1 MSFELEATIRDL
13 LLSLLVVKNKSI
25 KLLFVTWNKISL
37 PICLL
42 LTHELLQNAK
52 LISFI
57 TRHHYT
63 ETTQCLGDMLLILCS
78 SHNPL
83 QTGLKI
89 TNRQHSRQSLL
100 FNHLDYEQSLFS
112 YSVEQ
117 NVRECTCMTEGARRE
132 RHKKKRDYPHSHRE
146 WSFTVYWFCV
156 KTEIWLAV
164 SN

>member
-25 KLLFVTWNKISL
+25 KLPFVTWNKISL

-83 QTGLKI
+83 QTGLTI
-89 TNRQHSRQSLL
+89 TNRQHRRQSLL
-100 FNHLDYEQSLFS
+100 FNHQVLVLNTIIELPRLHIPHLS
-112 YSVEQ
+112 YLKQKIFFFFYCNS
-117 NVRECTCMTEGARRE
+117 CG
-132 RHKKKRDYPHSHRE
+132 
-146 WSFTVYWFCV
+146 
-156 KTEIWLAV
+156 L
-164 SN
+164 

>member
-1 MSFELEATIRDL
+1 MSFELEVTIRDL
-13 LLSLLVVKNKSI
+13 HLNLLIVKNRSI
-25 KLLFVTWNKISL
+25 KLPFVTWNKKSL
-37 PICLL
+37 SICLL
-42 LTHELLQNAK
+42 PTHELLQNAK
-52 LISFI
+52 LISFK
-57 TRHHYT
+57 TSHHYT
-63 ETTQCLGDMLLILCS
+63 ETTQCIICNC
-78 SHNPL
+78 HNPF